1 MRVKYR
7 IVGVSFA
14 VTALVL
20 TCFVIGCQTTRS
32 QGTTPVALSEA
43 EAAHEAYLARAAKAL
58 PDTLPGAANLTY
70 AAHGQARIAGHA
82 DAPPSESIPALYW
95 AARIKQLKPL
105 RVYMR
110 LSSLVVVQR
119 ETGQIEEG
127 LYIQATGSILSFA
140 GNAGDGFVLSQ
151 IEPGVFKFTR
161 EKKN

>member
-1 MRVKYR
+1 VRHR
-7 IVGVSFA
+7 IANASFMVA
-14 VTALVL
+14 MFLL
-20 TCFVIGCQTTRS
+20 TCVIVGCQTMQS
-32 QGTTPVALSEA
+32 QSTAPSKAAVAG
-43 EAAHEAYLARAAKAL
+43 HEAYVARVRTAKAL
-58 PDTLPGAANLTY
+58 PGTLPGAAHLTY
-70 AAHGQARIAGHA
+70 AAHNQARIAGHA

-95 AARIKQLKPL
+95 AARIKELKPL
-105 RVYMR
+105 RVYIR